1 MEGLEAG
8 ANPESQL
15 ATVRLRWENRNMSSQ
30 DDPKAKPRFENF
42 GRKLDAEFGGAA
54 EKLEREKEKVI
65 TYLNNEVVPA
75 IRTHST
81 KALRVAAEQLSKLAE
96 YMDKNRSSS

>member
-1 MEGLEAG
+1 
-8 ANPESQL
+8 
-15 ATVRLRWENRNMSSQ
+15 MSSQ

-81 KALRVAAEQLSKLAE
+81 KALRVAAAVTLTAQ
-96 YMDKNRSSS
+96 NRMGKTHRPNSDIAA